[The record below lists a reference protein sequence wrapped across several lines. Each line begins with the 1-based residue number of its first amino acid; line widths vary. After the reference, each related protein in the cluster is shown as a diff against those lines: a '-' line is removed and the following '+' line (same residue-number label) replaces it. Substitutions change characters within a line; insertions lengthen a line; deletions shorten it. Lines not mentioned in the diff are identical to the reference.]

1 MSAAPALEVRQ
12 AIVAALKAD
21 AVLTALVPAARIY
34 GERSERSGWPFIRCS
49 EFEGAPRYQ
58 VVGNVHTFTRSKFA
72 DTAHQGN
79 ARVGAALDSAVL
91 TLSDGR
97 RANIEVTAT
106 RVLEDPDEK
115 DAWHGICSILA
126 TIAADCTEK

>member
-1 MSAAPALEVRQ
+1 MSAAPVLEVRQ

-21 AVLTALVPAARIY
+21 AVLTALVPAASIY
-34 GERSERSGWPFIRCS
+34 GEKSSSQAWPFIRCS
-49 EFEGAPRYQ
+49 EFEGAPRYT
-58 VVGNVHTFTRSKFA
+58 VIGNIHTFTRSKFS

-106 RVLEDPDEK
+106 RVLPDPDEA

-126 TIAADCTEK
+126 TIAADCAEN